1 MISPITNYGVGN
13 VVWYQGESNVSTRN
27 EYGRL
32 LERMVDLWRSDRKDQ
47 TLPFYVVE
55 LANFLPES
63 DMEGRKAWAEMRE
76 IQRKAC
82 DKIGNCSIVDN
93 YDLGEWNDIHP
104 LDKKT
109 LAMRIVDKMN
119 IKVRKKS
126 KK

>member
-1 MISPITNYGVGN
+1 
-13 VVWYQGESNVSTRN
+13 
-27 EYGRL
+27 
-32 LERMVDLWRSDRKDQ
+32 
-47 TLPFYVVE
+47 
-55 LANFLPES
+55 
-63 DMEGRKAWAEMRE
+63 MEGRKAWAEMRE